1 MKIPRL
7 TFWRAVFLVVV
18 ALGLYSTYVRF
29 MHGLGASTHLS
40 DRTPWG
46 LWIGFDVL
54 CGVGL
59 AAGGFTMTAMVYLF
73 NLKQYYHL
81 TRAAILTAFLGYI
94 MVTVALLFDLGR
106 PLRLWHPLVMG
117 NPHSI
122 MFEVAL
128 CVTFYS
134 TVLAIEFAPC
144 VLEPFGWKRLC
155 AIIDKIK
162 VPLVLF
168 GVLLSMLHQSS
179 LGSLYLIVPGKL
191 HPLWYTSPWLPVLF
205 FLSAVM
211 VGLAMVIVES
221 FWSGRAL
228 GHKPDMKAL
237 APLGRIMLVVL
248 AIYALTLLQIRWS
261 RETLGLIAA
270 GTEESYLFLL
280 EIACGILIPGIL
292 LAMPR
297 VRLQPRGLFTA
308 AVLVVLGFV
317 LNRMNVSVTGMAAI
331 SGEKY
336 FPAWTEISITLMLV
350 AIGCLLFNLA
360 ARYLAVFPHHGPA
373 APRVPARADAA
384 VPEYMA
390 AERS

>member
-1 MKIPRL
+1 MRLPKL

-18 ALGLYSTYVRF
+18 GLGLYSTYVRF
-29 MHGLGASTHLS
+29 TQGLGASTHLT

-59 AAGGFTMTAMVYLF
+59 AAGGFTITAMVYLF
-73 NLKQYYHL
+73 NLKQFKGL
-81 TRAAILTAFLGYI
+81 TRSAVLTAFLGYI

-134 TVLAIEFAPC
+134 TVLAVEFAPC
-144 VLEPFGWKRLC
+144 ILEPLGWRRLC
-155 AIIDKIK
+155 AMVDRIK

-211 VGLAMVIVES
+211 VGCAMVIVES
-221 FWSGRAL
+221 FWSARAL
-228 GHKPDMKAL
+228 GHKADMKSL
-237 APLGRIMLVVL
+237 APMGRILLVIL
-248 AIYALTLLQIRWS
+248 GIYALTLLQIHWS
-261 RETLGLIAA
+261 GDTLRLIAA
-270 GTEESYLFLL
+270 GTEESYLFLA

-292 LAMPR
+292 LLVPGLRM
-297 VRLQPRGLFTA
+297 QPRGLFSA
-308 AVLVVLGFV
+308 AVFVVLGFV
-317 LNRMNVSVTGMAAI
+317 LNRMNVGVTGMAAV
-331 SGEKY
+331 SGERY

-350 AIGCLLFNLA
+350 AVACLLFNLA
-360 ARYLAVFPHHGPA
+360 ARYLAVFPHYEHA
-373 APRVPARADAA
+373 AHMPGRADAA
-384 VPEYMA
+384 IPESMA